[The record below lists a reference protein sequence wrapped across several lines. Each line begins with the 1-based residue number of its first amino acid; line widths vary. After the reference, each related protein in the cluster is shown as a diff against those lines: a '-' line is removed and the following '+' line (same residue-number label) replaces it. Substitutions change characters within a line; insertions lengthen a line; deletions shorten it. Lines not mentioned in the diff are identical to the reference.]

1 MEAFALRGIM
11 PPFLAT
17 NLTLNRLP
25 TAVIVYDS
33 GGRVVDANVAACV
46 LLGVRQEDLV
56 GTNAEDSDWLV
67 IESEEGPLAAHPVIA
82 VLRSRHA
89 VRGVLVRARRS
100 GGADVWIQVDA
111 VPEMVDDR
119 PTGGV
124 VATLA
129 DVTHLIAHSRA
140 TTRSAGDHIVDEV
153 TDRLAQARLEPR
165 AILSTVTEAL
175 NKLRPGIWV
184 ASLMGKDPS
193 DIQIVVTNGDHG
205 DPDFATDYIDAM
217 RLAGTTESTP
227 ISSRVIESGQPLV
240 IPDITVKDLMGYLN
254 DDVRRYLTDHP
265 WRSQATHLGIVVV
278 PMRTRGATIGTL
290 GLFEPGSS
298 NPITQ
303 KDTIWMQAIADRTAL
318 AVENA
323 QLYEDAVKRLE
334 RLAALQSVSL
344 AISVSGDLR
353 LTLKV
358 ILDHVSTQL
367 KVDAADILLLDENDN
382 TLALSASTGFLAT
395 AVPEYRLPADEGM
408 PGKALSTKRIET
420 VTALSAFSQFRRRS
434 LFAREGFKAY
444 GAVPLISRGR
454 LLGALEVFHR
464 SALVPDQEWVSFL
477 DALGSVASVAIDSA
491 TMQERLT
498 RARGSG
504 AAVRAAAT
512 APAMSRVETEILRM
526 AVQGLTNREIAAQVH
541 LSHNTVKFHMRQ
553 ILQKTGV
560 SNRTE
565 LAHHAAKEG
574 WL

>member
-82 VLRSRHA
+82 VLRSRQA

-205 DPDFATDYIDAM
+205 DPDFATNYIDAM
-217 RLAGTTESTP
+217 RLAGTSESTP
-227 ISSRVIESGQPLV
+227 ISSRVIE
-240 IPDITVKDLMGYLN
+240 
-254 DDVRRYLTDHP
+254 
-265 WRSQATHLGIVVV
+265 
-278 PMRTRGATIGTL
+278 
-290 GLFEPGSS
+290 
-298 NPITQ
+298 
-303 KDTIWMQAIADRTAL
+303 
-318 AVENA
+318 
-323 QLYEDAVKRLE
+323 
-334 RLAALQSVSL
+334 
-344 AISVSGDLR
+344 
-353 LTLKV
+353 
-358 ILDHVSTQL
+358 
-367 KVDAADILLLDENDN
+367 
-382 TLALSASTGFLAT
+382 
-395 AVPEYRLPADEGM
+395 
-408 PGKALSTKRIET
+408 
-420 VTALSAFSQFRRRS
+420 
-434 LFAREGFKAY
+434 
-444 GAVPLISRGR
+444 
-454 LLGALEVFHR
+454 
-464 SALVPDQEWVSFL
+464 
-477 DALGSVASVAIDSA
+477 
-491 TMQERLT
+491 
-498 RARGSG
+498 
-504 AAVRAAAT
+504 
-512 APAMSRVETEILRM
+512 
-526 AVQGLTNREIAAQVH
+526 
-541 LSHNTVKFHMRQ
+541 
-553 ILQKTGV
+553 
-560 SNRTE
+560 
-565 LAHHAAKEG
+565 
-574 WL
+574 

>member
-1 MEAFALRGIM
+1 M
-11 PPFLAT
+11 
-17 NLTLNRLP
+17 
-25 TAVIVYDS
+25 
-33 GGRVVDANVAACV
+33 DANTAACV
-46 LLGVRQEDLV
+46 LLGLREEDLV
-56 GTNAEDSDWLV
+56 GTNAEDSGWLV
-67 IESEEGPLAAHPVIA
+67 IESEEGPLAVHPVIA
-82 VLRSRHA
+82 ALRSRQA
-89 VRGVLVRARRS
+89 VRGVLVRARRP
-100 GGADVWIQVDA
+100 GGADIWIQVDA
-111 VPEMVDDR
+111 VPEVVDDH

-153 TDRLAQARLEPR
+153 TGHLAQARLEPT

-184 ASLMGKDPS
+184 ASLIGKDPS
-193 DIQIVVTNGDHG
+193 DIQFVVTNGDNG
-205 DPDFATDYIDAM
+205 DPDFAADYMEAM
-217 RLAGTTESTP
+217 RLAGTSDSTP

-240 IPDITVKDLMGYLN
+240 IADITVKDLMGYLN

-265 WRSQATHLGIVVV
+265 WRSPAAHMGIVVV

-290 GLFEPGSS
+290 GLFEPSSS

-303 KDTIWMQAIADRTAL
+303 KDTIWMQAIADRTAV

-358 ILDHVSTQL
+358 ILDHVTTQL

-395 AVPEYRLPADEGM
+395 AVPEYRLPADEGV
-408 PGKALSTKRIET
+408 PGKVLSTRRIET

-498 RARGSG
+498 RPRGSG
-504 AAVRAAAT
+504 AAVRAGST
-512 APAMSRVETEILRM
+512 APPMSRVETEILRL

-541 LSHNTVKFHMRQ
+541 LSQNTVKFHMRQ

-565 LAHHAAKEG
+565 LAHLAAKEG